1 MALEYYYRYVVVEI
15 QPKGLAMKYLPLMG
29 ALLFYATPAIATNFV
44 YVACDATLLTT
55 VIDPGTSEVLDT
67 FSENDTKVYKINT
80 KASTI
85 ENKDSFFAQYRDKEI
100 SIEIEDGQI
109 TYNLEDLNRGYVAM
123 KLKLNPPGEISGSGG
138 GKMMKDG
145 KKYIVKMSLSG
156 NCKNAD
162 SAAYSSQ

>member
-85 ENKDSFFAQYRDKEI
+85 ENKDSFTPLF
-100 SIEIEDGQI
+100 
-109 TYNLEDLNRGYVAM
+109 LYVAFNAPHTPIEAED
-123 KLKLNPPGEISGSGG
+123 KIINELFKIKDEKERKYAANIISLDHEI
-138 GKMMKDG
+138 GK
-145 KKYIVKMSLSG
+145 II
-156 NCKNAD
+156 NAIE
-162 SAAYSSQ
+162 SKGLLEKTIIIG